1 MVELTTELKVSA
13 HELYNAIIQQ
23 SVMEIKQK
31 TGEDVSAEEIEKNG
45 YKYKVTKKRGKE
57 FYEASINIRKPIA
70 DKLFTSSY
78 NSPQGLYEM
87 RYEIEALEEYLC
99 QLHFTQKNGAK
110 DEAKGFWNWYAS
122 RKMKS
127 NFRKLADYIISQRDK
142 EQKEG

>member
-13 HELYNAIIQQ
+13 HELYDAIIQQ
-23 SVMEIKQK
+23 SIMEIKQK
-31 TGEDVSAEEIEKNG
+31 IGEDVPAEEIEKNG
-45 YKYKVTKKRGKE
+45 YKYKVTKKKGKE
-57 FYEASINIRKPIA
+57 FYEASINIRKPIP

-99 QLHFTQKNGAK
+99 RLHFTQKNGPK
-110 DEAKGFWNWYAS
+110 DEDKGFWNWYAS

-127 NFRKLADYIISQRDK
+127 NFRKLADYIISQRNK
-142 EQKEG
+142 KEG